1 MPPRTYKKKMVS
13 KMSKDCAKISSAA
26 SKIQSAWRGRK
37 SKTRSAGPAKEKG
50 SVAKALAQIA
60 ERKIQPLK
68 DIWMA
73 PPSAQSVL
81 PLSGPVYFINYIL
94 GTQPVDWLGPTGAAN
109 YVPLGGYNFPQGTGS
124 NARIGKYMFLE
135 HAMVN
140 LNVSMKG
147 LSNRNPEPVQFRV
160 LCYKFKR
167 NQKLGSIGNPNNDLF
182 MSSSG
187 GKIGFN
193 TFFDNTN
200 SPGSANFTLMNAIVN
215 RKNYQVFSDEKFI
228 LQPSLTIP
236 QGGGYVTPST
246 GYPVMRDMSFK
257 LNHNEK
263 TEFGASSLPV
273 DLQYQYCF
281 TILSGPVGSLDKTA
295 VDDWSVSL
303 RGTVSALDA

>member
-37 SKTRSAGPAKEKG
+37 SKTRTAGPAKEKG
-50 SVAKALAQIA
+50 SVAKALSQIA
-60 ERKIQPLK
+60 ERKIQPIK
-68 DIWMA
+68 DISMK
-73 PPSAQSVL
+73 PPDAQAVL
-81 PLSGPVYFINYIL
+81 PLSGPVYFSNYIL
-94 GTQPVDWLGPTGAAN
+94 GTQPAAWIGPTGAPN
-109 YVPLGGYNFPQGTGS
+109 YEALGGYNFPQSLAS
-124 NARIGKYMFLE
+124 NGRVGKYMFLE

-140 LNVSMKG
+140 LNVSMKAI
-147 LSNRNPEPVQFRV
+147 SNRNPEAVQFRV

-167 NQKLGSIGNPNNDLF
+167 NQKLGSIGNPNDDLF

-187 GKIGFN
+187 GKIGVN

-200 SPGSANFTLMNAIVN
+200 SPGSANFNLMNAIVN

-263 TEFGASSLPV
+263 TEFGAASQPV

-281 TILSGPVGSLDKTA
+281 TILSVPVGSLDKIG
-295 VDDWSVSL
+295 VDDWSTSL
-303 RGTVSALDA
+303 RGTVSALDS